1 MVIRD
6 TIDRSLEASGYSSPV
21 VPIPASVSIVVLD
34 LWLDMNQESST
45 LPLQASTINILTIH
59 CLMPIK
65 CSAILTMLV
74 IDASVTPNPGNP
86 ERAVESPMEAPNPSV
101 SVLPSAAFV
110 HHSRSGPAV
119 GCGEGVFQPTHYGE
133 CPMRLDDGQLLPDV
147 SGISRESSRSIPCR
161 KQDVVIFYQNA
172 GGMNSD
178 VEEYRLAG
186 SDRCYDITVLCETW
200 LDYRTPSSQ
209 VFGPDYEVFR
219 CDRNPNNSRKST
231 GGGDLVAVRSGL
243 EAKAIENDSWNYV
256 EQVWTAINLG
266 DRTLFL
272 CALYIPPDRV
282 RDNELID
289 THCWSVF
296 TVIESATPVD
306 EVFIFGDFNLPGVSW
321 SPSHSGFLYPDPDSS
336 TFHAGAI
343 SLLDNYSAAT
353 LSRINHVVNENTR
366 RAPSISSAP
375 YALTKLVPHHPP
387 LIVTVE
393 DKLVRDFDDYPA
405 RHMSLTDTSRKELTT
420 KCLTLPGRRE
430 SYVG

>member
-1 MVIRD
+1 M
-6 TIDRSLEASGYSSPV
+6 
-21 VPIPASVSIVVLD
+21 PIPASVQHSRPGPVAGY
-34 LWLDMNQESST
+34 ESGVFHLATTSKYKQYIDYS
-45 LPLQASTINILTIH
+45 LPDADQIFSNSNYVSH
-59 CLMPIK
+59 CD
-65 CSAILTMLV
+65 
-74 IDASVTPNPGNP
+74 DASVTPNPGNP

-133 CPMRLDDGQLLPDV
+133 YPMRLDDGQLLPDV
-147 SGISRESSRSIPCR
+147 SVISRESSRSIPCR

-178 VEEYRLAG
+178 VEEYRLAV
-186 SDRCYDITVLCETW
+186 SDRCYDIIVLCETW
-200 LDYRTPSSQ
+200 LDYRTLSSQ

-231 GGGDLVAVRSGL
+231 GGGVLVAVRGGL

-289 THCWSVF
+289 THCRSVF
-296 TVIESATPVD
+296 TVVE
-306 EVFIFGDFNLPGVSW
+306 
-321 SPSHSGFLYPDPDSS
+321 SS
-336 TFHAGAI
+336 TDRK
-343 SLLDNYSAAT
+343 S
-353 LSRINHVVNENTR
+353 VV
-366 RAPSISSAP
+366 
-375 YALTKLVPHHPP
+375 
-387 LIVTVE
+387 
-393 DKLVRDFDDYPA
+393 
-405 RHMSLTDTSRKELTT
+405 
-420 KCLTLPGRRE
+420 
-430 SYVG
+430 